1 MSHLKN
7 FKRFCALILS
17 AFVLVCSIPLLS
29 EKTAE
34 AATITCTISL
44 PSKSYGT
51 DYYAVG
57 YQKDPSF
64 SGKIDL
70 GNSTSYITSVTV
82 KITDWSGNVISGS
95 GHTKTISISGKK
107 SKINLSDYPA
117 LNQGINFANLSNN
130 GKLYTLWLT
139 YKAKDS
145 LGRDLTTIGTG
156 IRFAV
161 VKAPTINAS
170 LTYSSIQVGKNTAL
184 KGNVNGAT
192 TLKKITIAV
201 TKNGTTYLSFSKN
214 LNSTTYNLGV
224 QEVKNALN
232 FSKLSTGYYTIKI
245 TVTDYNNLTTI
256 NSLGLSV
263 ER

>member
-1 MSHLKN
+1 MSHLK
-7 FKRFCALILS
+7 RFRRFYAVLLT
-17 AFVLVCSIPLLS
+17 AFVLICSIPLFP
-29 EKTAE
+29 KNTVE
-34 AATITCTISL
+34 AAITCTISL
-44 PSKSYGT
+44 PSKCYGT

-70 GNSTSYITSVTV
+70 GDASSYITSVTV
-82 KITDWSGNVISGS
+82 KITDSFGTVISGS
-95 GHTKTISISGKK
+95 NHTKTVSISGKK

-117 LNQGINFANLSNN
+117 LNQGINFANLPSN
-130 GKLYTLWLT
+130 GRLYTLWLT

-145 LGRDLTTIGTG
+145 LGRDKSTIGTG

-161 VKAPTINAS
+161 VKAPTVNAS

-184 KGNVNGAT
+184 KGNVTGAT
-192 TLKKITIAV
+192 TLKNISITV
-201 TKNGTTYLSFSKN
+201 SKGNTTYLSFSKK
-214 LNSTTYNLGV
+214 LNSDTYNLGV

-232 FSKLSTGYYTIKI
+232 FSKLPTGYYTIKI
-245 TVTDYNNLTTI
+245 SVTDYNNLITI
-256 NSLGLSV
+256 KNLYLTV

>member
-7 FKRFCALILS
+7 FKRCYAVILS
-17 AFVLVCSIPLLS
+17 LLVLVCSIPFFP
-29 EKTAE
+29 EKNAE
-34 AATITCTISL
+34 AATVTCTISL
-44 PSKSYGT
+44 PSKCYGT

-70 GNSTSYITSVTV
+70 GNSSSYITSVTV

-107 SKINLSDYPA
+107 SKIILSDYSS
-117 LNQGINFANLSNN
+117 LNSGINFANLPSN
-130 GKLYTLWLT
+130 GMLYTLWLT

-145 LGRDLTTIGTG
+145 LGRDLTSIGTG
-156 IRFAV
+156 VKFAV

-184 KGNVNGAT
+184 KGNVNGST
-192 TLKKITIAV
+192 TLKKISITV
-201 TKNGTTYLSFSKN
+201 TKGSTTYLSFSKN

-245 TVTDYNNLTTI
+245 SVTDYNNLTTI
-256 NSLGLSV
+256 KSLGLSV